1 MVETMR
7 NILIIL
13 LLAFLWSCTS
23 CTENK
28 SENDSLVSDSD
39 GQAVSDPDILD
50 KSDNDQYVSDTSD
63 DKTPDVN
70 DKDTPDTDVTEEEFI
85 DDCDVKLINAPFP
98 YKDNEGNLTFC
109 RPGCDTPTER
119 DPQCMSN
126 LWKEQN
132 YNLCHQHPE
141 YDCCGYP
148 CVLDSLTPLT
158 KEEEEKWGEYAI
170 PMHKCDLKLNPENWG
185 NDGTH
190 GVVKSWNM
198 SDGKVGFYIYTN
210 NLSVKDWSVQT
221 KYVTYDIA
229 TKKFNFIL
237 PARGQM
243 QAYYKGSRIA
253 LVSDKRSLELNNSN
267 IFLSYIRD
275 DGSSH
280 LAYNKPV
287 NFLAYEPALNDT
299 WAFVNLQETEGSPYK
314 MMYAKV
320 GEWKWVELGEGT
332 LRMPSL
338 SGNRFAMFMENMAG
352 YICDLDK
359 SPKSS
364 SDCYKINQG
373 DEGVRYVILDKEN
386 SNRAVYSS
394 TKGKIVLME
403 YVNGKWEY
411 RDIATSYSDEVKD
424 YAIGFIVNMFQG
436 NIMLYEEAYQLSSS
450 SDYWGNKLC
459 YYNLTNK
466 KSYCM
471 KKMEKDTEYNGVS
484 IYPYGDA
491 EFEGKWLLYQKLN
504 STPLILRDMDCY
516 CKEEGV
522 CPFEQ

>member
-1 MVETMR
+1 MR

-13 LLAFLWSCTS
+13 LLAFLWSCAS

-28 SENDSLVSDSD
+28 SENDSLVSDND
-39 GQAVSDPDILD
+39 GQSVSDPDALD
-50 KSDNDQYVSDTSD
+50 KSDNDQDVSDASD

-70 DKDTPDTDVTEEEFI
+70 DNDTPDTDVTDDEFI

-109 RPGCDTPTER
+109 RPGCDTPTEK
-119 DPQCMSN
+119 DPQCMTN

-132 YNLCHQHPE
+132 YNLCHKYPE

-148 CVLDSLTPLT
+148 CELESLKPMT
-158 KEEEEKWGEYAI
+158 KDEVDEYYQLSTI
-170 PMHKCDLKLNPENWG
+170 SMHKCDLKIGPRDWSV
-185 NDGTH
+185 DGTH
-190 GVVKSWNM
+190 GIVKSWNM
-198 SDGKVGFYIYTN
+198 RDGKVGFKISPVA
-210 NLSVKDWSVQT
+210 LSIEDWPVKV

-229 TKKFNFIL
+229 SKEYNIIT
-237 PARGQM
+237 PSRGQE
-243 QAYYKGSRIA
+243 QAYHKGHRIA
-253 LVSDKRSLELNNSN
+253 LVSDTRSLELDNKN
-267 IFLSYIRD
+267 IFLAYIGD
-275 DGSSH
+275 DGLKN
-280 LAYNKPV
+280 LAYNKKV
-287 NFLAYEPALNDT
+287 HHMAYEPALNDK
-299 WAFVNLQETEGSPYK
+299 WAFINLQETESSPYK
-314 MMYAKV
+314 MMYANV

-338 SGNRFAMFMENMAG
+338 SVNRLSLFTEKMEG

-359 SPKSS
+359 APKSFN
-364 SDCYKINQG
+364 DCYRINQG
-373 DEGVRYVILDKEN
+373 DEGVRYIILDKEN

-403 YVNGKWEY
+403 YINGKWKY
-411 RDIATSYSDEVKD
+411 SDIITSYSNEVKD
-424 YAIGFIVNMFQG
+424 YAIGFIVNMFKG
-436 NIMLYEEAYQLSSS
+436 NTMLYEEAYQLSSS

-459 YYNLTNK
+459 YYNFTNK

-471 KKMEKDTEYNGVS
+471 KKMEKDKEYNGVS
-484 IYPYGDA
+484 VYPYGDA

-504 STPLILRDMDCY
+504 STPLILRDMECY

-522 CPFEQ
+522 CPFEE